1 MPTLFHRAFA
11 LLLASAA
18 IVLFLGLRNPEPKLR
33 EAVSHRICYT
43 EVRIDAQGNTTCE

>member
-18 IVLFLGLRNPEPKLR
+18 IVLLLGLRKPEPKLR
-33 EAVSHRICYT
+33 ETVTHRICYT
-43 EVRIDAQGNTTCE
+43 DVQGNTSCE